1 MTREQSK
8 NPVHMSGIIGNVVRS
23 LGISRSYH
31 GWLIV
36 NNWEEIVG
44 EYNAKHSPAI
54 LFENGVLFV
63 EVIDAGRRANLSMQ
77 TEDFMEKIHS
87 FPYGRV
93 VKQLRFVAGRKGN

>member
-1 MTREQSK
+1 MPRGQNTKPAQ
-8 NPVHMSGIIGNVVRS
+8 MAGILETVVRS

-54 LFENGVLFV
+54 RFENGVLFV

-77 TEDFMEKIHS
+77 TEDFIEKIHS